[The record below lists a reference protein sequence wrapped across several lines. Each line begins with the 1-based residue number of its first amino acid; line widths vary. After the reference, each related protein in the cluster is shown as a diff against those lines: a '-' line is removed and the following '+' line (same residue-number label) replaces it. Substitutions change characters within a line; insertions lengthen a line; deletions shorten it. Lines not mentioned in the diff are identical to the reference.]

1 MKITIDTV
9 NCSREEVQELKDYLE
24 ENCWNWKADE
34 VEEEEEKETL
44 YVLGEDLDYNFTING
59 IVLNEKIRDEQMHE
73 YEIVERDELINNLIG
88 WIGEGSKDST
98 LMRQDLEMLMNWDDE
113 FILSSISTN
122 AYIRQGDSEFDENCK
137 AILTR
142 EFVTF

>member
-24 ENCWNWKADE
+24 ESCWNWKADE

-44 YVLGEDLDYNFTING
+44 YVLGEVDSYFTIN
-59 IVLNEKIRDEQMHE
+59 
-73 YEIVERDELINNLIG
+73 EIVDREELITSLIG
-88 WIGEGSKDST
+88 WIGESNKSADA
-98 LMRQDLEMLMNWDDE
+98 MRQDLEMLMNWDDE

-122 AYIRQGDSEFDENCK
+122 AYLQQGDSEFDENCK
-137 AILTR
+137 SILDLH
-142 EFVTF
+142 ESL

>member
-137 AILTR
+137 AILDLH
-142 EFVTF
+142 ESL

>member
-24 ENCWNWKADE
+24 ESCWNWKADE

-44 YVLGEDLDYNFTING
+44 YVLGEVDSYFTING
-59 IVLNEKIRDEQMHE
+59 IELHEKIRDEQMHE
-73 YEIVERDELINNLIG
+73 YEIVDREELITSLIG
-88 WIGEGSKDST
+88 WIGESNKSADA
-98 LMRQDLEMLMNWDDE
+98 MRQDLEMLMNWDDE

-122 AYIRQGDSEFDENCK
+122 AYLQQGDSEFDENCK
-137 AILTR
+137 SILDLH
-142 EFVTF
+142 ESL